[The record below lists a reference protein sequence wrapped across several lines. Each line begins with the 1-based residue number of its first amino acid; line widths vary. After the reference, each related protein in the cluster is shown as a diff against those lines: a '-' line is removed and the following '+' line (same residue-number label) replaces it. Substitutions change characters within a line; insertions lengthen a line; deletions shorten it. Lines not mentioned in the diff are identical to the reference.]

1 MHTRVRIR
9 EVEMPVAVREHPL
22 ALRLGKN
29 RSMDDSTKHVRTFK
43 YRLYPSKSQ
52 ETNLY
57 RVLEA
62 CRNLYNMA
70 LAERKYGY
78 QLEGRR
84 VTLADTEELAKRY
97 RATFPYADQMFSQ
110 TGQSVVKRVDE
121 AFKSFFRRLREG
133 KKAGYPRFKSQNHF
147 HSFQFKQC
155 RA

>member
-1 MHTRVRIR
+1 M
-9 EVEMPVAVREHPL
+9 
-22 ALRLGKN
+22 
-29 RSMDDSTKHVRTFK
+29 
-43 YRLYPSKSQ
+43 
-52 ETNLY
+52 
-57 RVLEA
+57 
-62 CRNLYNMA
+62 
-70 LAERKYGY
+70 
-78 QLEGRR
+78 
-84 VTLADTEELAKRY
+84 LAKRY